1 MFIFI
6 LYVSQIFNTLSWVL
20 VQHQV
25 HKLHTANQMLDEVE
39 EEISCGGAIASCPSG
54 PALEEGSAEWSELA
68 KSHWESYL
76 QKSA

>member
-1 MFIFI
+1 MFISI
-6 LYVSQIFNTLSWVL
+6 LYVSQIFNILSWVL

-25 HKLHTANQMLDEVE
+25 HKLHTVTRCLMRLE
-39 EEISCGGAIASCPSG
+39 EEINCGGAIASCPSG

-68 KSHWESYL
+68 KSHWESCL